1 MQLRSLAIASL
12 AAAVLAVAGCN
23 RQERLAEQAAVQAAA
38 AEEAATQA
46 EGAFDAAIAAGNWSL
61 AKAQG
66 DVLLAQHPGSEA
78 AARVGPRLA
87 EVTAKAEA
95 EREARRL
102 AGLWSYQQHKV
113 EGGSQ
118 TSAAIYASDE
128 VDIDGSGAQPVRL
141 VLRDHP
147 DWGRSTYL
155 VLERGDF
162 DCYGGCKVQVKVDD
176 AEPKSMAASRPDTV
190 EAIAMFIEDEAALW
204 KLASGAEVIA
214 IEFPIKLGG
223 TRTAVFEV
231 GGLDPARLPD
241 WN

>member
-162 DCYGGCKVQVKVDD
+162 DCYGGCRVKVAIDGG
-176 AEPKSMAASRPDTV
+176 AAKSMAALRPKTDD
-190 EAIAMFIEDEAALW
+190 AIAMFLNDDRAVW
-204 KLASGAEVIA
+204 KLLDGAEAFTV
-214 IEFPIKLGG
+214 EFPVKPSG
-223 TRTAVFEV
+223 TRKATFEV
-231 GGLDPARLPD
+231 AGLDRSRMP
-241 WN
+241 W